1 MQLKPSERRW
11 GRKTY
16 FQPPEN
22 MIIDQIVQHK
32 KEEVA
37 RKEKELSLN
46 VLFDM
51 LAGVEPPKRFR
62 LQLSNNEG
70 IAVIAEIKRASPVK
84 GPLCSDFDP
93 EVLANAYNEGGA
105 KAISV
110 ITEQRYFCGRGEYI
124 SLVKKRVSLPVLR
137 KDFIVSEYQ
146 LFESRALGADAV
158 LLIVSIVDDETLKC
172 LLRTARILGMDALV
186 EVHCHAELN
195 RALKAGA
202 GMIGIN
208 NRNLKNF
215 QVDLSTTLELA
226 GAIPKEV
233 FLVSESG
240 IATREDMLRLEQAG
254 VKAALIGE
262 TLVRDAD
269 PRRKL
274 EELLGQLERKGA

>member
-1 MQLKPSERRW
+1 MMLL
-11 GRKTY
+11 
-16 FQPPEN
+16 
-22 MIIDQIVQHK
+22 DQIVDHK
-32 KEEVA
+32 KEEIA
-37 RKEKELSLN
+37 RNEKELPLN
-46 VLFDM
+46 ALIDI
-51 LAGVEPPKRFR
+51 LAAMEPPKKFR
-62 LQLSNNEG
+62 LHISNNSG
-70 IAVIAEIKRASPVK
+70 MAIIAEIKRASPVR
-84 GPLCSDFDP
+84 GLLCEDFNP
-93 EVLANAYNEGGA
+93 EKLAKTYQEGGA

-124 SLVKKRVSLPVLR
+124 SLAKKSASLPVLR

-146 LFESRALGADAV
+146 LFESRVLGADAV
-158 LLIVSIVDDETLKC
+158 LLIVSILDDETLKC
-172 LLRTARILGMDALV
+172 LLRIARILGMDALV

-195 RALKAGA
+195 RALKVGA
-202 GMIGIN
+202 GMVGIN